1 MPLTLAQ
8 LSNFLPVT
16 AWGYAWWRKRSLS
29 WLSGEPFS
37 LGREARLFLGLCRPQ
52 VGQHWLDAGT
62 STGFYAGVLA
72 GAGCRVMAVDLSP
85 AMLRVAAHR
94 EGHSLISW
102 ERENAEA
109 LPYPD
114 ATFDGIT
121 VGATLNETARPDV
134 FLREV
139 ERVLKPG
146 GLVWLMFVPAS
157 GGAGQG
163 ALSRLGGL
171 TFPEPA
177 WVERQLPSCTPFHAL
192 RVGQVQFMAL
202 VRQVS

>member
-16 AWGYAWWRKRSLS
+16 AWGYGWWRKRSLS
-29 WLSGEPFS
+29 WLGGEAFS
-37 LGREARLFLGLCRPQ
+37 LGREARLFLALCRPQ

-72 GAGCRVMAVDLSP
+72 GVGCRVTAVDLSL
-85 AMLRVAAHR
+85 AMLRVAAQR
-94 EGHSLISW
+94 EGSPLIAW
-102 ERENAEA
+102 QQANVEEA
-109 LPYPD
+109 PWPD
-114 ATFDGIT
+114 ATFDGVT

-134 FLREV
+134 FLREL

-146 GLVWLMFVPAS
+146 GHLWLMFVPDT
-157 GGAGQG
+157 GGAVQG

-171 TFPEPA
+171 SFPEPA
-177 WVERQLPSCTPFHAL
+177 WVERQVRHCAPVHAF
-192 RVGQVQFMAL
+192 RVGNVQFMAL
-202 VRQVS
+202 VKR